1 VGAAC
6 LEKGFL
12 ATAFL
17 EGALFAAGFF
27 LGAGLAGIG
36 MDMPP
41 CAACWAGAGADSI
54 ASATPLTAANNLL
67 FNAII
72 GLNDTP

>member
-1 VGAAC
+1 
-6 LEKGFL
+6 L
-12 ATAFL
+12 ATAFF
-17 EGALFAAGFF
+17 EATLFAASF
-27 LGAGLAGIG
+27 LGAGLAAIG

-41 CAACWAGAGADSI
+41 CPACWAGAGADSI